1 MARRLK
7 SEAMMQALLRSNT
20 HLLMTAVMLFQAT
33 GMLLLTFKTNPI
45 DTQALIMAGVLPLVT
60 WGAVNLYGKLWQVDR
75 ALMILVMFLCS
86 VGLVTLQDITRSAS
100 TPLSQAIYAG
110 GGLVAMAAGIVLM
123 RRLRRWDKYL
133 YWAMGLALLFLLL
146 PLVIGQVKNGA
157 KNWIQLGKGD
167 DAPSLQPSEFVKP
180 VLILCLA
187 AGLSGKPRLLK
198 CLPVVG
204 YAAVLCGVL
213 LLEKDLGALLLYFLV
228 TCVVFY
234 AATSNG
240 LLTLAGLGL
249 GAGGA
254 VGAYHLFPYVAERVE
269 MFLNP
274 WSDPQDSGYQIIQAL
289 IAIGSGGLFGMG
301 LGLGYPRNIPLYHSD
316 FIFAAICEE
325 YGLIFALGLLGIYLV
340 IVLRG
345 ASVAMNARS
354 SFHALT
360 ALGVVA
366 LIGIQTLVIVGGNTR
381 LIPLTGVTLPYI
393 SAGGSSMVSM
403 MGAAGLL
410 LGVSSINAHDELED
424 YKRWASMEEDL

>member
-1 MARRLK
+1 
-7 SEAMMQALLRSNT
+7 
-20 HLLMTAVMLFQAT
+20 
-33 GMLLLTFKTNPI
+33 
-45 DTQALIMAGVLPLVT
+45 
-60 WGAVNLYGKLWQVDR
+60 
-75 ALMILVMFLCS
+75 
-86 VGLVTLQDITRSAS
+86 
-100 TPLSQAIYAG
+100 
-110 GGLVAMAAGIVLM
+110 
-123 RRLRRWDKYL
+123 
-133 YWAMGLALLFLLL
+133 
-146 PLVIGQVKNGA
+146 
-157 KNWIQLGKGD
+157 
-167 DAPSLQPSEFVKP
+167 
-180 VLILCLA
+180 
-187 AGLSGKPRLLK
+187 
-198 CLPVVG
+198 
-204 YAAVLCGVL
+204 
-213 LLEKDLGALLLYFLV
+213 
-228 TCVVFY
+228 
-234 AATSNG
+234 
-240 LLTLAGLGL
+240 
-249 GAGGA
+249 
-254 VGAYHLFPYVAERVE
+254 

>member
-7 SEAMMQALLRSNT
+7 SEAMKQALLRSNT

-180 VLILCLA
+180 VLILC
-187 AGLSGKPRLLK
+187 
-198 CLPVVG
+198 C
-204 YAAVLCGVL
+204 
-213 LLEKDLGALLLYFLV
+213 LLY
-228 TCVVFY
+228 TSD
-234 AATSNG
+234 AA
-240 LLTLAGLGL
+240 
-249 GAGGA
+249 
-254 VGAYHLFPYVAERVE
+254 
-269 MFLNP
+269 
-274 WSDPQDSGYQIIQAL
+274 
-289 IAIGSGGLFGMG
+289 
-301 LGLGYPRNIPLYHSD
+301 
-316 FIFAAICEE
+316 
-325 YGLIFALGLLGIYLV
+325 
-340 IVLRG
+340 
-345 ASVAMNARS
+345 
-354 SFHALT
+354 
-360 ALGVVA
+360 
-366 LIGIQTLVIVGGNTR
+366 
-381 LIPLTGVTLPYI
+381 
-393 SAGGSSMVSM
+393 
-403 MGAAGLL
+403 
-410 LGVSSINAHDELED
+410 DE
-424 YKRWASMEEDL
+424 